1 MIIYLVLGSKS
12 RVGWCS
18 KAATTGIAFVSRPY
32 STPILSA
39 LTYHTDLFKWSQFYL
54 LIQSNHPRISLSSH
68 LRDRDLCHDEEIT
81 LRDPTNLPMNG
92 GESGDVTLALSVA
105 CTFPP
110 FSIRKGL
117 CRTGN
122 LISTNL
128 PWGNGVINN
137 TLHVTR
143 SAVSQ
148 RVDARPAPALLKDI
162 YRAKS
167 SLKLAKVCTGQL
179 PIVLLQLMQL
189 PWIA

>member
-110 FSIRKGL
+110 FSIRKGH
-117 CRTGN
+117 CTEQGTSSARTSHEAMESLTIHYTSPDQQWVKGWM
-122 LISTNL
+122 LVL
-128 PWGNGVINN
+128 PQ
-137 TLHVTR
+137 H
-143 SAVSQ
+143 
-148 RVDARPAPALLKDI
+148 
-162 YRAKS
+162 Y
-167 SLKLAKVCTGQL
+167 
-179 PIVLLQLMQL
+179 
-189 PWIA
+189 